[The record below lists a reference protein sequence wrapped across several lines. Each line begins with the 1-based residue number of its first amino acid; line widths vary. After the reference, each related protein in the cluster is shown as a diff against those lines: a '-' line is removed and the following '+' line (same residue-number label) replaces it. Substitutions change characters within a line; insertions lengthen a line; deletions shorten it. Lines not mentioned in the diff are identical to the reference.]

1 MRRLADDGMA
11 STGQELRS
19 GFRLGDHLIQPG
31 QNRIVRADG
40 KARLEPR
47 VMEVL
52 VCLAEHAGEVVSRDT
67 LYERVWGD
75 VIVTD
80 QAVTNCISELRHHLR
95 DDRATPRFIETIPKR
110 GYRLLAPVCTV
121 APEPPQGGAAAV
133 RHRTS
138 RRRRRALAGGL
149 LLVVVAFGVVWSLRQ
164 TDGPALTS
172 VAVLPF
178 DNVGGDETLDYL
190 RLALPDEITTLLTHS
205 RDLAVRPFDHRS
217 IADPLAA
224 ARARR
229 AGHIVRGHYYFEG
242 SDRLT
247 LAVEAQHVAQER
259 LVWRARITVPAGDLL
274 ALRRQI
280 AERVRLGLLPALG
293 AARHQA
299 PRSSP
304 ASDEAYRLYLHS
316 LAIPKD
322 PELTGRAIDL
332 LERAVELDPEYAP
345 AWETLGLR
353 YYEHGTYSDGGQ
365 RARQQSLAAYRRA
378 LEIDPGLIV
387 AARQAIVFRT
397 EAGDLEAA
405 YREARRLVEESGR
418 SAEAH
423 FALAFV
429 YRFGG
434 LLEASQ
440 HHCEL
445 ALDRDPHDSRLRS
458 CAYSYLYAGKLGRV
472 QDFLALDEGSFFSR
486 WGTVLFHLR
495 RKDDAAALDAARQ
508 DSPDSPTR
516 QFMEP
521 CLLGERGA
529 ALDVPAAAFIRHW
542 GQSSDPELAY
552 ALAPM
557 LDYCG
562 RRGEALRFLE
572 RAVDSNFCSY
582 PALDEDPAW
591 DATLRDDAFLR
602 IRDKAIACHQRFRE
616 IVAAGPG

>member
-1 MRRLADDGMA
+1 MA

-19 GFRLGDHLIQPG
+19 GFRLGDHLVQPG
-31 QNRIVRADG
+31 QNRIVRSDG
-40 KARLEPR
+40 EARLEPR

-75 VIVTD
+75 LVVTD

-110 GYRLLAPVCTV
+110 GYRLVAPVRTG
-121 APEPPQGGAAAV
+121 APESPQGGAARAGD
-133 RHRTS
+133 RTS
-138 RRRRRALAGGL
+138 RRRALAGGL
-149 LLVVVAFGVVWSLRQ
+149 LLLVVAFGVAWSLRQ

-190 RLALPDEITTLLTHS
+190 RLALPDEITTLLTKS

-217 IADPLAA
+217 TADPLAA

-229 AGHIVRGHYYFEG
+229 VGHIVTGHYYFEG

-247 LAVEAQHVAQER
+247 LAVEAQHVVQER
-259 LVWRARITVPAGDLL
+259 LVWRARITAPAEDLL
-274 ALRRQI
+274 AMRRQI

-293 AARHQA
+293 AARNPA
-299 PRSSP
+299 PGPSP
-304 ASDEAYRLYLHS
+304 ANDEAYQLYLHS
-316 LAIPKD
+316 LAIPKH
-322 PELTGRAIDL
+322 PELTERAIDL
-332 LERAVELDPEYAP
+332 LERAVELDPEFAP
-345 AWETLGLR
+345 AWEALGLR
-353 YYEHGTYSDGGQ
+353 YYEHGSYGDGGE

-378 LEIDPGLIV
+378 LEVDPALIV
-387 AARQAIVFRT
+387 AARQIIVFRT

-440 HHCEL
+440 RHCEL
-445 ALDRDPHDSRLRS
+445 ALHRDPYDSRLRS
-458 CAYSYLYAGKLGRV
+458 CAYSYLYAGELGRV
-472 QDFLALDEGSFFSR
+472 QDFLALDEGSYFSH

-495 RKDDAAALDAARQ
+495 RKDDAAALNSARQ

-521 CLLGERGA
+521 CLQGERGA
-529 ALDVPAAAFIRHW
+529 ALDAPAAGFIRHW
-542 GQSSDPELAY
+542 QQSSDPELLY

-557 LDYCG
+557 LAYCG
-562 RRGEALRFLE
+562 RRGDALQFLE

-591 DATLRDDAFLR
+591 DAMLRDATFLR
-602 IRDKAIACHQRFRE
+602 IRQKAVACHQRFRE
-616 IVAAGPG
+616 IVAAGTGES